1 MKSLNIPQ
9 RFFIFLLLVLALTC
23 LVSPWMALG
32 ANWFA
37 ARSPDFLTEQI
48 PFSRVFNRAFM
59 IVAISLLIAGRH
71 LLFPSYLK
79 ELVVVRF
86 SDAWLNLLT
95 GFALAVVSFVFLL
108 TLMAAADVYTPYFRL
123 PLAESLSRLAGALA
137 SGVFAGFMEEVF
149 FRGLM
154 FLGLYDSDRPLR
166 AYLLFNL
173 FYSAIHF
180 VKPDVAYFLDHLD
193 PFVGFRHLL
202 TTFEPFLEPL
212 RLLPGICGLFLIGV
226 VLSYALARTG
236 NLYLSVGLHAGWIV
250 GLKMIRVF
258 GDFSREQLGWAFGA
272 TDPKIISGVAT
283 WIGVLLVGLAVRQLT
298 RRDSRLVTDQPP
310 AATV

>member
-1 MKSLNIPQ
+1 M
-9 RFFIFLLLVLALTC
+9 
-23 LVSPWMALG
+23 
-32 ANWFA
+32 
-37 ARSPDFLTEQI
+37 
-48 PFSRVFNRAFM
+48 
-59 IVAISLLIAGRH
+59 
-71 LLFPSYLK
+71 
-79 ELVVVRF
+79 VRF

-95 GFALAVVSFVFLL
+95 GFALSVVSFVFLL
-108 TLMAAADVYTPYFRL
+108 TLIAAADVYTPYFRL

-137 SGVFAGFMEEVF
+137 SGVFAGFMEEIF

-154 FLGLYDSDRPLR
+154 FLGLYDRDRPLR
-166 AYLLFNL
+166 ANLLSN
-173 FYSAIHF
+173 
-180 VKPDVAYFLDHLD
+180 
-193 PFVGFRHLL
+193 
-202 TTFEPFLEPL
+202 L
-212 RLLPGICGLFLIGV
+212 RLLPGICGLFLIGM

-272 TDPKIISGVAT
+272 IDRKIISGVAT

-298 RRDSRLVTDQPP
+298 RPDSRLVTDRLP